1 MSSSSL
7 YPSFF
12 DIRPFTGQVQTEIVL
27 PGSKSISNRAL
38 ILAALCNGSVRLNNM
53 LFSRDTDIMMTALTT
68 LGFEVSQDQESLHVD
83 ITGLGGVIPQKEA
96 RLHIGNAGTAARFLT
111 AFLALQKGG
120 RYHLDGDEAMY
131 RRPMAGLLDA
141 LARQGTRF
149 TFHGEPGHFPFTME
163 TNGLRGGLLEVDA
176 SESSQ
181 ILSALL
187 MVGPFADSLLQLKL
201 TDATVSWPFVEVTLR
216 MLREF
221 GLAAHDLEG
230 ENSHDYFELRPLD
243 QPSPASYDIEP
254 DLTAASYFMVLPLL
268 HGGWIRFPQLKGWKP
283 DQIKQGDIAFS
294 QVLETL
300 GVQTDWSHPQGLT
313 FQLSSPN
320 VAWKMRSPASS
331 DSEPV
336 DYDFNAF
343 SDTFLTLAAL
353 SPLFP
358 WPLTIRGIAHTRKQ
372 ETDRVHA
379 MFTELQRIGVTVTE
393 HPDAL
398 EFSSGDRP
406 AMSSEP
412 VPIHTYE
419 DHRIAM
425 SFAILGTW
433 DARGDGQPWLRIL
446 DPSCCRKTFP
456 HFFDVL
462 KQTLRN
468 I

>member
-7 YPSFF
+7 YPPFL
-12 DIRPFTGQVQTEIVL
+12 DIRPFTGQVQAEIVL

-38 ILAALCNGSVRLNNM
+38 ILAALCNGSIKLNNM
-53 LFSRDTDIMMTALTT
+53 LFSRDTEIMMTALTT
-68 LGFEVSQDQESLHVD
+68 LGFAVSQNQKELSVE
-83 ITGLGGVIPQKEA
+83 INGLGGAIPQQEA

-131 RRPMAGLLDA
+131 RRPMAGLLNA

-149 TFHGEPGHFPFTME
+149 TFHGQPGHFPFTME
-163 TNGLRGGLLEVDA
+163 THGLQGGLLEVDA

-187 MVGPFADSLLQLKL
+187 MVSPFTDSPLKLKL
-201 TDATVSWPFVEVTLR
+201 TDATVSWPFVEVTLK
-216 MLREF
+216 MLEEF
-221 GLAAHDLEG
+221 GLAIHDLEG
-230 ENSHDYFELRPLD
+230 QATHDYFELRPLN
-243 QPSPASYDIEP
+243 QPAPTHYDIEP
-254 DLTAASYFMVLPLL
+254 DLSAASYFTVLPLL
-268 HGGWIRFPQLKGWKP
+268 HGGWVRFPQLKGRKP

-294 QVLETL
+294 GVLETL
-300 GVQTDWSHPQGLT
+300 GMQIDWNHPAGLT
-313 FQLSSPN
+313 FQLSSPDN
-320 VAWKMRSPASS
+320 AWKARHTTSS
-331 DSEPV
+331 EAV
-336 DYDFNAF
+336 HYNFNAF

-353 SPLFP
+353 APLFP
-358 WPLTIRGIAHTRKQ
+358 FPITISGIEHTRKQ

-379 MFTELQRIGVTVTE
+379 MFTELQRIGVAVTE

-398 EFSSGDRP
+398 ELP
-406 AMSSEP
+406 AGKGP
-412 VPIHTYE
+412 VLASDPISIHTYE

-433 DARGDGQPWLRIL
+433 DARGDGQSWLRIL

-456 HFFDVL
+456 HFFD
-462 KQTLRN
+462 TLN
-468 I
+468 QILWKP